1 MNKQSILLIM
11 VGISTMIGF
20 NIWLAQ
26 RDTQMWD
33 KMDQEMINI
42 CSKSQQKA
50 PECASYETV
59 HHSPQTTL

>member
-11 VGISTMIGF
+11 VGISSMVWF

-42 CSKSQQKA
+42 CSNPQQTA
-50 PECASYETV
+50 PACDSYRTV
-59 HHSPQTTL
+59 HQTPQTTL